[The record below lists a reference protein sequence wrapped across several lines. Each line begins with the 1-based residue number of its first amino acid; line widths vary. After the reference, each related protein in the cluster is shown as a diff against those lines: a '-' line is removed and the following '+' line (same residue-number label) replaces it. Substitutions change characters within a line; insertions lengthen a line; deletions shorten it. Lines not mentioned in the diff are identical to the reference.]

1 MMIAGDLEQRN
12 EKWFLSNR
20 SHTCGRTIP
29 SIKSPF
35 DRRQIAPRAYL
46 SHIAY
51 CKSSRGY
58 LPDCHLPISP
68 SPHNSSILLPRRIL
82 LRTGTKD
89 VARSFLSFLETGL
102 STLDIEP
109 LHCTV
114 FPASSSNFDHNVYVY
129 VLYIQADITDKTRH
143 RKPSRIYTY
152 IYICIFI
159 YTVIYTWADRIVR
172 SPPKA
177 TPTISTDSW
186 TTREMRARVHELAV
200 GENSARG
207 QRRDITRTDDRR
219 AETWRAGYAPL
230 VPLLFSP

>member
-12 EKWFLSNR
+12 EKWFLLNR
-20 SHTCGRTIP
+20 SHTCGRTLRSNP
-29 SIKSPF
+29 LLTGVKL
-35 DRRQIAPRAYL
+35 RRARIYRT
-46 SHIAY
+46 SY

-143 RKPSRIYTY
+143 RKPSVYTRIYIYMYVYLY
-152 IYICIFI
+152 IPL
-159 YTVIYTWADRIVR
+159 YTLGRIGSFVHHRRQHQRFPRTRGLRAKCVLGFTGWPWAKIRREDSGVTSRGRTIGER
-172 SPPKA
+172 KRGAPA
-177 TPTISTDSW
+177 TL
-186 TTREMRARVHELAV
+186 R
-200 GENSARG
+200 
-207 QRRDITRTDDRR
+207 
-219 AETWRAGYAPL
+219 
-230 VPLLFSP
+230 

>member
-12 EKWFLSNR
+12 EKWFLLNR
-20 SHTCGRTIP
+20 SHTCGRTLRSNP
-29 SIKSPF
+29 LLTGVKL
-35 DRRQIAPRAYL
+35 RRARIYRT
-46 SHIAY
+46 SY

-143 RKPSRIYTY
+143 LPYIHVYIYMY
-152 IYICIFI
+152 IYIYRYIHLGGS
-159 YTVIYTWADRIVR
+159 DR
-172 SPPKA
+172 SF
-177 TPTISTDSW
+177 
-186 TTREMRARVHELAV
+186 TTEGNTNDFHGLVDYARNACSGSRV
-200 GENSARG
+200 GRGRKFGAR
-207 QRRDITRTDDRR
+207 T
-219 AETWRAGYAPL
+219 AA
-230 VPLLFSP
+230 

>member
-12 EKWFLSNR
+12 EKWFLLNR
-20 SHTCGRTIP
+20 SHTCGRTLRSNP
-29 SIKSPF
+29 LLTGVKL
-35 DRRQIAPRAYL
+35 RRARIYRT
-46 SHIAY
+46 SY

-186 TTREMRARVHELAV
+186 TTREMRASGSRV
-200 GENSARG
+200 GRGRKFGAR
-207 QRRDITRTDDRR
+207 T
-219 AETWRAGYAPL
+219 AA
-230 VPLLFSP
+230 

>member
-1 MMIAGDLEQRN
+1 MIAGDLEQRN
-12 EKWFLSNR
+12 EKWFLLNR
-20 SHTCGRTIP
+20 SHTCGRTLRSNP
-29 SIKSPF
+29 LLTGVKL
-35 DRRQIAPRAYL
+35 RRARIYRT
-46 SHIAY
+46 SY

-172 SPPKA
+172 SPPEP

-186 TTREMRARVHELAV
+186 TTREMRASGSRV
-200 GENSARG
+200 GRGRKFGAR
-207 QRRDITRTDDRR
+207 T
-219 AETWRAGYAPL
+219 AA
-230 VPLLFSP
+230 